1 MKTALIIV
9 AVVFAA
15 VLYTAWMNGV
25 FLRCPHCR
33 KVGSWRYDPAGPP
46 VKEND
51 RHCGKRGAAFAASQI
66 SFFFYKAHNGYHR
79 NEVRHHPPADFPKC
93 KPKMFKSA
101 I

>member
-33 KVGSWRYDPAGPP
+33 KIGSWRYDPAGPP
-46 VKEND
+46 VKEKD
-51 RHCGKRGAAFAASQI
+51 RDGVVLKRTEIRTCRKCGGRVLDRWSDHEGRSFEKESDPSTEQLRRRG
-66 SFFFYKAHNGYHR
+66 R
-79 NEVRHHPPADFPKC
+79 
-93 KPKMFKSA
+93 
-101 I
+101 